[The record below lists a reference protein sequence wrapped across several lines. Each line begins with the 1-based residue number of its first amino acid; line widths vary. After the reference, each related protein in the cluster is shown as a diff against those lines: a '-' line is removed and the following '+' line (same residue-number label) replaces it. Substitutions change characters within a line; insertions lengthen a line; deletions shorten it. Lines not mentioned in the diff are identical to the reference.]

1 MKQNH
6 LGISVKLWKLVY
18 TALSSG
24 RVLMFYLLHIFSW
37 KRKEKKKKYT
47 QFWMKAWTENRW
59 TSRPVENNN
68 TARFKLKHVFILLS
82 YVQMC
87 ARTKELN
94 TKHLSVVSSVRST
107 FITRMKLTW
116 CQRRGGVSLHS
127 IVTGQKQKPG
137 NSDIQKNTSVLLKS
151 ARESRAYSTEER
163 YCTDAT
169 VSHVIDSW
177 ISLLTLS
184 EHTVSP

>member
-1 MKQNH
+1 MEIWLWNITLLSMMKQNH

-137 NSDIQKNTSVLLKS
+137 NSDIQKI
-151 ARESRAYSTEER
+151 RP
-163 YCTDAT
+163 YC
-169 VSHVIDSW
+169 
-177 ISLLTLS
+177 
-184 EHTVSP
+184 